1 MEAFM
6 NKFKPCPNCGTANI
20 TAEGHR
26 PDSTVFCDECGEERT
41 LEEWQDD
48 TAREK
53 ILRARLGA
61 AEALIAALEWERECR
76 ESLYGLQF
84 AYSPA
89 NYELLATT
97 TAATAAVEDAK
108 KKLEESVK

>member
-1 MEAFM
+1 M

-41 LEEWQDD
+41 IEEWQDD

-53 ILRARLGA
+53 ILRARLEA
-61 AEALIAALEWERECR
+61 AEALIGALDEYAAVMQ
-76 ESLYGLQF
+76 GQF
-84 AYSPA
+84 APQTYGQAYTKLRSTRA
-89 NYELLATT
+89 KWE
-97 TAATAAVEDAK
+97 AVNGQI
-108 KKLEESVK
+108 